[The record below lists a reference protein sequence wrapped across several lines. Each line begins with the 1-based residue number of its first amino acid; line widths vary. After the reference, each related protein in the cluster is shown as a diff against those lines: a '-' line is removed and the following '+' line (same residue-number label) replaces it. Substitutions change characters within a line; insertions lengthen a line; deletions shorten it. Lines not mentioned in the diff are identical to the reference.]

1 MTLVSLFEEQVRKTP
16 DEVALVSDEMTLTFQ
31 ELNTLANRLS
41 EPLRE
46 HGVTAGS
53 VVGLCMQRS
62 AMAIATLL
70 SILKSGAAYLP
81 ISTEA
86 PAERRA
92 FMLRDSQA
100 ILVVA
105 DDAQLVHFATTDV
118 MVLSGKALAAAAQT
132 AVDTRPAHPVTSSD
146 VAWVLYTSGSTGQPK
161 GVLGSHRACVV
172 RLQAMWSHQP
182 FIRGERCFL
191 NTAFTTVDSFWEIF
205 GPLCAGHAL
214 CVLNDDLLRDPSR
227 LLPELA
233 TLKIRRICMVP
244 SLLATWLEIYPSLS
258 RVVPALQLW
267 VVSGEALTVS
277 LCERFRIAMPEAH
290 LINQYGLTESCADIT
305 TFDTWGWTAPP
316 DYGSHY
322 VPVGKPFEGTSMVV
336 VDAGQQP
343 LPDGQAGEL
352 CIAGLSLCNGY
363 LNRPDQEGQ
372 RFVSL
377 NIEGENVRVLRTG
390 DKVIRLASGDLI
402 HLGRIDSQIKLRGY
416 RIEPGEVENLLCDHP
431 SVKQAAI
438 VFDADQQ
445 RLVAFLAVRE
455 GTYDAEDALIDSLR
469 RYAETTLLP
478 YMRPTTYVLNDVLPI
493 TATGK
498 INRQAL
504 RIPDENKP
512 PLTAYVEPQQG
523 IELDIA
529 QAMAEVLGL
538 QRIGAT
544 DNFLYLGG
552 NSLQAM
558 KVIALLRTR
567 VTVDIVPSLFFP
579 DPTPRAIARA
589 LADAGASRAETELR
603 PVQHGRYCRASFT
616 QERLWVL
623 DRLGGGK
630 AAYTIV
636 WHLQMQ
642 GEVNIP
648 ALNAALNVIVAR
660 HDSLRTRF
668 QERDGECLQEIMPAE
683 TLSLDVESLT
693 TGECEQRLNQL
704 ANREFDL
711 TRGPLYRFELLQSG
725 DRNFSLAIALHHI
738 VCDGWSVDVLA
749 RELCELYTARVE
761 EREAILPELPVQFAD
776 FALWQRQMLDKP
788 EAARRLAYWKNK
800 LQGAPAGLE
809 LPTDR
814 PRPAVA
820 SYRGAHVPVT
830 LAPET
835 VEALRALA
843 QRQGVTLYMVLLA
856 AFQVVLSRWS
866 GQDDVVVGS
875 PVAGRM
881 LAETEPMIGFFANT
895 LALRGDLSG
904 NPSFETL
911 LHRTRQTALEAY
923 ENQDVPF
930 ERIVEALQPVRDLS
944 RQAIFQVMLALHP
957 QFSDLQMP
965 GISLRAEERLPE
977 SAKFDLALELTETRD
992 GLSGQLEYA
1001 LDLWD
1006 KESAEQIVQCLST
1019 LLQSLPD
1026 TVECPLSQQPLLTAA
1041 GQYQLLT
1048 EWNNT
1053 AEDYPHDQCI
1063 ASLFEAQA
1071 EQTPDALA
1079 VYFDGEEIDYR
1090 ELDRRAEQVASRLVH
1105 AGIGPDCVVGLFVE
1119 RSIEMISGLLGILKS
1134 GAAYLP
1140 LDTDYPPDRI
1150 AYMLEDAQVPVVL
1163 TQRRLLAR
1171 LPETSACCMF
1181 IDDETSETAL
1191 PPRKAR
1197 NINAHH
1203 LAYVIYT
1210 SGSTGRPKGVMI
1222 SHFSILNHL
1231 SWMQRT
1237 HRLTPDDRVLQNAPV
1252 SFDVSVWQLFWPL
1265 LNGAGL
1271 VVTSPEGH
1279 RDLSYLSSLIESSR
1293 VTVMH
1298 MVPSMLQALVD
1309 IVSPHTLRRVRDF
1322 IVGGEALPPSLLQD
1336 FSQRFDCRLHNQYGP
1351 TETSVEVSWHQC
1363 SADED
1368 RLVVPIGA
1376 PLSNTRLYVLDR
1388 YFNLCPVGVP
1398 GELYIAGAGL
1408 ARGYLNRPDI
1418 TAERFLPDPFSDGQ
1432 RMYRT
1437 GDLARWT
1444 ARGVL
1449 EYLGRIDHQVKIRGF
1464 RVETGEIDTCL
1475 LAHPGIHQ
1483 AIVVPWSSEQK
1494 PLQLVAYLVLKD
1506 PALQT
1511 AEVQVYLR
1519 RFLPEHM
1526 IPAAFVTLGALPLTP
1541 NSKVDRKALPPP
1553 TFVTRQRQAVPP
1565 RTSEEFALC
1574 EIWGLLLNCPEVGIE
1589 DDFFAL
1595 GGHSLLAMR
1604 MVAMVRARLGVELPL
1619 REIFDAPVIVQ
1630 LASRLAHYQAREE
1643 GSSPIGI
1650 TPRDGNQPLRL
1661 SFSQE
1666 RLWFLDRLVEAGV
1679 AYNVPWSL
1687 EMRGELQ
1694 TAALEWAINQVICR
1708 HESLRTVFRNSNGTA
1723 VQTIVPAEN
1732 ESLVSQSVPEYALD
1746 NVLQTVAEYK
1756 FELQTGPLYRFRLYR
1771 LSAERHVLAFVAHHI
1786 ICDGWSVDVLARE
1799 LCELYTARVEERE
1812 AILPE
1817 LPVQFADFALWQ
1829 RQMLDKPEAARRL
1842 AYWKNKLQ
1850 GAPAGLELPTDR
1862 PRPAVASYRGAHVP
1876 VTLAPETVEALRA
1889 LAQRQGVTLYM
1900 VLLAAFQVVL
1910 SRWSGQDDVV
1920 VGSPVAGRML
1930 AETEPMIGFFANTL
1944 ALRGDLSGDPSF
1956 ETLLHRTR
1964 QTALEAYENQD
1975 VPFERIVEVLQPVRD
1990 LSRQAIFQVMFGL
2003 YSPDHQLQMTGLEL
2017 EGREGRTHSAK
2028 IDLNLE
2034 LTETANEVS
2043 GHIEYL
2049 TGLWDEETMLRFSSH
2064 LLNVL
2069 RDVAVDSTRRLSGVD
2084 MLGEQQ
2090 RYQLLTSFNATRA
2103 GYPTGYLLHHLFERN
2118 AQENPQRLALVFRQQ
2133 SYTYGELNRRANR
2146 LANHL
2151 IHSGIGPDD
2160 RVALLLERPPAMLVA
2175 LLGVLKAGAAYVPL
2189 DTGYPE
2195 ERVEYML
2202 RHCQP
2207 KLLLGGEDDVAPYGS
2222 TGIPCLV
2229 LDDEG
2234 HSPLVSGVSDC
2245 DPEPVLVGLTPENLA
2260 YIIYT
2265 SGSTGRPKGVM
2276 LPHGAVINFLYAMRD
2291 RLGFTAND
2299 GMLAVT
2305 TPSFDIAV
2313 LELYL
2318 PLITGG
2324 RIVLTSRKE
2333 MRDGAALAR
2342 LVAHRDVTFMQA
2354 TPSTWRMMLEAG
2366 WQGSPQLTALCGGEA
2381 LDRELCN
2388 RLVCAT
2394 RRFWNM
2400 YGPTETTVWST
2411 CQRIEDVDTPI
2422 SIGTPVAE
2430 TTVRILNGQGLLQ
2443 PVGVAGELY
2452 IGGAGLARGYLWQPE
2467 LTAERFIPDRYSE
2480 EPGMRLYRTGDLARW
2495 RRDGTIE
2502 YLGRN
2507 DHQVKLR
2514 GFRIEL
2520 GEIEACLQA
2529 HPAVRECIVMVRE
2542 DRTGEKR
2549 LVAYIVANADLG
2561 TSPVAVLRAHASQTL
2576 PEFMVPTAIVTLPA
2590 FPLTPNG
2597 KVDRNAMPEP
2607 DLTSL
2612 ATREYAAPKGHVE
2625 MALAEI
2631 WQQLLGV
2638 SRVGRTDHF
2647 FELGGHSLLALR
2659 LIEGI
2664 NATLGVE
2671 FALRDLFA
2679 NPVLSQM
2686 AKQLTAQDKKDV
2698 ATSDRPNLVHLRR
2711 GRSPVKLVCIHPG
2724 GGGGIGEAYA
2734 PLIGAL
2740 SKEMDVTGISAV
2752 DLDTLT
2758 RPEASVPEIAAN
2770 YLHQLSDIIQTPWIL
2785 VGWSAGGL
2793 IAYEMTRLA
2802 MKNGCIPLGT
2812 LLIDSYP
2819 HTRDTMPDEREVRVE
2834 FYEFLQRIGWLT
2846 PQTGGGNN
2854 DALSSTES
2862 ALFEAILGRMQSS
2875 GEERVNITR
2884 NELEYIYQ
2892 VFSTLQEAYYKYQIP
2907 DYDGN
2912 IDLFIARDSDT
2923 DPGEFWANRVRAG
2936 LTITPVNG
2944 THYSMLFQENVTP
2957 IALRIQQ
2964 LCVNYDALTQ
2974 FDESF

>member
-1 MTLVSLFEEQVRKTP
+1 MKINNIVDFPAAMTLVSLFEEQVRKTP

-118 MVLSGKALAAAAQT
+118 MVLSGEALAAAAQT

-277 LCERFRIAMPEAH
+277 LCERFRMAMPEAH

-478 YMRPTTYVLNDVLPI
+478 YMRPTTYVLNDVLPT

-558 KVIALLRTR
+558 KVMALLRTR

-668 QERDGECLQEIMPAE
+668 LERDGECLQEIMPAE

-725 DRNFSLAIALHHI
+725 DRNFSLAIVLHHI
-738 VCDGWSVDVLA
+738 V
-749 RELCELYTARVE
+749 
-761 EREAILPELPVQFAD
+761 
-776 FALWQRQMLDKP
+776 
-788 EAARRLAYWKNK
+788 
-800 LQGAPAGLE
+800 
-809 LPTDR
+809 
-814 PRPAVA
+814 
-820 SYRGAHVPVT
+820 
-830 LAPET
+830 
-835 VEALRALA
+835 
-843 QRQGVTLYMVLLA
+843 
-856 AFQVVLSRWS
+856 
-866 GQDDVVVGS
+866 
-875 PVAGRM
+875 
-881 LAETEPMIGFFANT
+881 
-895 LALRGDLSG
+895 
-904 NPSFETL
+904 
-911 LHRTRQTALEAY
+911 
-923 ENQDVPF
+923 
-930 ERIVEALQPVRDLS
+930 
-944 RQAIFQVMLALHP
+944 
-957 QFSDLQMP
+957 
-965 GISLRAEERLPE
+965 
-977 SAKFDLALELTETRD
+977 
-992 GLSGQLEYA
+992 
-1001 LDLWD
+1001 
-1006 KESAEQIVQCLST
+1006 
-1019 LLQSLPD
+1019 
-1026 TVECPLSQQPLLTAA
+1026 
-1041 GQYQLLT
+1041 
-1048 EWNNT
+1048 
-1053 AEDYPHDQCI
+1053 
-1063 ASLFEAQA
+1063 
-1071 EQTPDALA
+1071 
-1079 VYFDGEEIDYR
+1079 
-1090 ELDRRAEQVASRLVH
+1090 
-1105 AGIGPDCVVGLFVE
+1105 
-1119 RSIEMISGLLGILKS
+1119 
-1134 GAAYLP
+1134 
-1140 LDTDYPPDRI
+1140 
-1150 AYMLEDAQVPVVL
+1150 
-1163 TQRRLLAR
+1163 
-1171 LPETSACCMF
+1171 
-1181 IDDETSETAL
+1181 
-1191 PPRKAR
+1191 
-1197 NINAHH
+1197 
-1203 LAYVIYT
+1203 
-1210 SGSTGRPKGVMI
+1210 
-1222 SHFSILNHL
+1222 
-1231 SWMQRT
+1231 
-1237 HRLTPDDRVLQNAPV
+1237 
-1252 SFDVSVWQLFWPL
+1252 
-1265 LNGAGL
+1265 
-1271 VVTSPEGH
+1271 
-1279 RDLSYLSSLIESSR
+1279 
-1293 VTVMH
+1293 
-1298 MVPSMLQALVD
+1298 
-1309 IVSPHTLRRVRDF
+1309 
-1322 IVGGEALPPSLLQD
+1322 
-1336 FSQRFDCRLHNQYGP
+1336 
-1351 TETSVEVSWHQC
+1351 
-1363 SADED
+1363 
-1368 RLVVPIGA
+1368 
-1376 PLSNTRLYVLDR
+1376 
-1388 YFNLCPVGVP
+1388 
-1398 GELYIAGAGL
+1398 
-1408 ARGYLNRPDI
+1408 
-1418 TAERFLPDPFSDGQ
+1418 
-1432 RMYRT
+1432 
-1437 GDLARWT
+1437 
-1444 ARGVL
+1444 
-1449 EYLGRIDHQVKIRGF
+1449 
-1464 RVETGEIDTCL
+1464 
-1475 LAHPGIHQ
+1475 
-1483 AIVVPWSSEQK
+1483 
-1494 PLQLVAYLVLKD
+1494 
-1506 PALQT
+1506 
-1511 AEVQVYLR
+1511 
-1519 RFLPEHM
+1519 
-1526 IPAAFVTLGALPLTP
+1526 
-1541 NSKVDRKALPPP
+1541 
-1553 TFVTRQRQAVPP
+1553 
-1565 RTSEEFALC
+1565 
-1574 EIWGLLLNCPEVGIE
+1574 
-1589 DDFFAL
+1589 
-1595 GGHSLLAMR
+1595 
-1604 MVAMVRARLGVELPL
+1604 
-1619 REIFDAPVIVQ
+1619 
-1630 LASRLAHYQAREE
+1630 
-1643 GSSPIGI
+1643 
-1650 TPRDGNQPLRL
+1650 
-1661 SFSQE
+1661 
-1666 RLWFLDRLVEAGV
+1666 
-1679 AYNVPWSL
+1679 
-1687 EMRGELQ
+1687 
-1694 TAALEWAINQVICR
+1694 
-1708 HESLRTVFRNSNGTA
+1708 
-1723 VQTIVPAEN
+1723 
-1732 ESLVSQSVPEYALD
+1732 
-1746 NVLQTVAEYK
+1746 
-1756 FELQTGPLYRFRLYR
+1756 
-1771 LSAERHVLAFVAHHI
+1771 
-1786 ICDGWSVDVLARE
+1786 CDGWSVDVLARE

-2160 RVALLLERPPAMLVA
+2160 RVALLLERTPAMLVA

>member
-16 DEVALVSDEMTLTFQ
+16 DEVALFSDEMTLTFQ

-118 MVLSGKALAAAAQT
+118 MVLSGEALAAAAQT

-277 LCERFRIAMPEAH
+277 LCERFRMAMPEAH

-478 YMRPTTYVLNDVLPI
+478 YMRPTTYVLNDVLPT

-558 KVIALLRTR
+558 KVMALLRTR

-668 QERDGECLQEIMPAE
+668 LEHDGECLQEIMPAE

-904 NPSFETL
+904 DPSFETL

-930 ERIVEALQPVRDLS
+930 ERIVEA
-944 RQAIFQVMLALHP
+944 
-957 QFSDLQMP
+957 
-965 GISLRAEERLPE
+965 
-977 SAKFDLALELTETRD
+977 
-992 GLSGQLEYA
+992 
-1001 LDLWD
+1001 
-1006 KESAEQIVQCLST
+1006 
-1019 LLQSLPD
+1019 
-1026 TVECPLSQQPLLTAA
+1026 
-1041 GQYQLLT
+1041 
-1048 EWNNT
+1048 
-1053 AEDYPHDQCI
+1053 
-1063 ASLFEAQA
+1063 
-1071 EQTPDALA
+1071 
-1079 VYFDGEEIDYR
+1079 
-1090 ELDRRAEQVASRLVH
+1090 
-1105 AGIGPDCVVGLFVE
+1105 
-1119 RSIEMISGLLGILKS
+1119 
-1134 GAAYLP
+1134 
-1140 LDTDYPPDRI
+1140 
-1150 AYMLEDAQVPVVL
+1150 
-1163 TQRRLLAR
+1163 
-1171 LPETSACCMF
+1171 
-1181 IDDETSETAL
+1181 
-1191 PPRKAR
+1191 
-1197 NINAHH
+1197 
-1203 LAYVIYT
+1203 
-1210 SGSTGRPKGVMI
+1210 
-1222 SHFSILNHL
+1222 
-1231 SWMQRT
+1231 
-1237 HRLTPDDRVLQNAPV
+1237 
-1252 SFDVSVWQLFWPL
+1252 
-1265 LNGAGL
+1265 
-1271 VVTSPEGH
+1271 
-1279 RDLSYLSSLIESSR
+1279 
-1293 VTVMH
+1293 
-1298 MVPSMLQALVD
+1298 
-1309 IVSPHTLRRVRDF
+1309 
-1322 IVGGEALPPSLLQD
+1322 
-1336 FSQRFDCRLHNQYGP
+1336 
-1351 TETSVEVSWHQC
+1351 
-1363 SADED
+1363 
-1368 RLVVPIGA
+1368 
-1376 PLSNTRLYVLDR
+1376 
-1388 YFNLCPVGVP
+1388 
-1398 GELYIAGAGL
+1398 
-1408 ARGYLNRPDI
+1408 
-1418 TAERFLPDPFSDGQ
+1418 
-1432 RMYRT
+1432 
-1437 GDLARWT
+1437 
-1444 ARGVL
+1444 
-1449 EYLGRIDHQVKIRGF
+1449 
-1464 RVETGEIDTCL
+1464 
-1475 LAHPGIHQ
+1475 
-1483 AIVVPWSSEQK
+1483 
-1494 PLQLVAYLVLKD
+1494 
-1506 PALQT
+1506 
-1511 AEVQVYLR
+1511 
-1519 RFLPEHM
+1519 
-1526 IPAAFVTLGALPLTP
+1526 
-1541 NSKVDRKALPPP
+1541 
-1553 TFVTRQRQAVPP
+1553 
-1565 RTSEEFALC
+1565 
-1574 EIWGLLLNCPEVGIE
+1574 
-1589 DDFFAL
+1589 
-1595 GGHSLLAMR
+1595 
-1604 MVAMVRARLGVELPL
+1604 
-1619 REIFDAPVIVQ
+1619 
-1630 LASRLAHYQAREE
+1630 
-1643 GSSPIGI
+1643 
-1650 TPRDGNQPLRL
+1650 
-1661 SFSQE
+1661 
-1666 RLWFLDRLVEAGV
+1666 
-1679 AYNVPWSL
+1679 
-1687 EMRGELQ
+1687 
-1694 TAALEWAINQVICR
+1694 
-1708 HESLRTVFRNSNGTA
+1708 
-1723 VQTIVPAEN
+1723 
-1732 ESLVSQSVPEYALD
+1732 
-1746 NVLQTVAEYK
+1746 
-1756 FELQTGPLYRFRLYR
+1756 
-1771 LSAERHVLAFVAHHI
+1771 
-1786 ICDGWSVDVLARE
+1786 
-1799 LCELYTARVEERE
+1799 
-1812 AILPE
+1812 
-1817 LPVQFADFALWQ
+1817 
-1829 RQMLDKPEAARRL
+1829 
-1842 AYWKNKLQ
+1842 
-1850 GAPAGLELPTDR
+1850 
-1862 PRPAVASYRGAHVP
+1862 
-1876 VTLAPETVEALRA
+1876 
-1889 LAQRQGVTLYM
+1889 
-1900 VLLAAFQVVL
+1900 
-1910 SRWSGQDDVV
+1910 
-1920 VGSPVAGRML
+1920 
-1930 AETEPMIGFFANTL
+1930 
-1944 ALRGDLSGDPSF
+1944 
-1956 ETLLHRTR
+1956 
-1964 QTALEAYENQD
+1964 
-1975 VPFERIVEVLQPVRD
+1975 LQPVRD

-2160 RVALLLERPPAMLVA
+2160 RVALLLERTPAMLVA

-2381 LDRELCN
+2381 LDRALCN

-2884 NELEYIYQ
+2884 NELEYIYL

>member
-46 HGVTAGS
+46 HGVTAGN

-558 KVIALLRTR
+558 KVMALLRTR

-668 QERDGECLQEIMPAE
+668 LERDGECLQEIMPAE

-693 TGECEQRLNQL
+693 AGECEQRLNQL

-904 NPSFETL
+904 
-911 LHRTRQTALEAY
+911 
-923 ENQDVPF
+923 
-930 ERIVEALQPVRDLS
+930 
-944 RQAIFQVMLALHP
+944 
-957 QFSDLQMP
+957 
-965 GISLRAEERLPE
+965 
-977 SAKFDLALELTETRD
+977 
-992 GLSGQLEYA
+992 
-1001 LDLWD
+1001 
-1006 KESAEQIVQCLST
+1006 
-1019 LLQSLPD
+1019 
-1026 TVECPLSQQPLLTAA
+1026 
-1041 GQYQLLT
+1041 
-1048 EWNNT
+1048 
-1053 AEDYPHDQCI
+1053 
-1063 ASLFEAQA
+1063 
-1071 EQTPDALA
+1071 
-1079 VYFDGEEIDYR
+1079 
-1090 ELDRRAEQVASRLVH
+1090 
-1105 AGIGPDCVVGLFVE
+1105 
-1119 RSIEMISGLLGILKS
+1119 
-1134 GAAYLP
+1134 
-1140 LDTDYPPDRI
+1140 
-1150 AYMLEDAQVPVVL
+1150 
-1163 TQRRLLAR
+1163 
-1171 LPETSACCMF
+1171 
-1181 IDDETSETAL
+1181 
-1191 PPRKAR
+1191 
-1197 NINAHH
+1197 
-1203 LAYVIYT
+1203 
-1210 SGSTGRPKGVMI
+1210 
-1222 SHFSILNHL
+1222 
-1231 SWMQRT
+1231 
-1237 HRLTPDDRVLQNAPV
+1237 
-1252 SFDVSVWQLFWPL
+1252 
-1265 LNGAGL
+1265 
-1271 VVTSPEGH
+1271 
-1279 RDLSYLSSLIESSR
+1279 
-1293 VTVMH
+1293 
-1298 MVPSMLQALVD
+1298 
-1309 IVSPHTLRRVRDF
+1309 
-1322 IVGGEALPPSLLQD
+1322 
-1336 FSQRFDCRLHNQYGP
+1336 
-1351 TETSVEVSWHQC
+1351 
-1363 SADED
+1363 
-1368 RLVVPIGA
+1368 
-1376 PLSNTRLYVLDR
+1376 
-1388 YFNLCPVGVP
+1388 
-1398 GELYIAGAGL
+1398 
-1408 ARGYLNRPDI
+1408 
-1418 TAERFLPDPFSDGQ
+1418 
-1432 RMYRT
+1432 
-1437 GDLARWT
+1437 
-1444 ARGVL
+1444 
-1449 EYLGRIDHQVKIRGF
+1449 
-1464 RVETGEIDTCL
+1464 
-1475 LAHPGIHQ
+1475 
-1483 AIVVPWSSEQK
+1483 
-1494 PLQLVAYLVLKD
+1494 
-1506 PALQT
+1506 
-1511 AEVQVYLR
+1511 
-1519 RFLPEHM
+1519 
-1526 IPAAFVTLGALPLTP
+1526 
-1541 NSKVDRKALPPP
+1541 
-1553 TFVTRQRQAVPP
+1553 
-1565 RTSEEFALC
+1565 
-1574 EIWGLLLNCPEVGIE
+1574 
-1589 DDFFAL
+1589 
-1595 GGHSLLAMR
+1595 
-1604 MVAMVRARLGVELPL
+1604 
-1619 REIFDAPVIVQ
+1619 
-1630 LASRLAHYQAREE
+1630 
-1643 GSSPIGI
+1643 
-1650 TPRDGNQPLRL
+1650 
-1661 SFSQE
+1661 
-1666 RLWFLDRLVEAGV
+1666 
-1679 AYNVPWSL
+1679 
-1687 EMRGELQ
+1687 
-1694 TAALEWAINQVICR
+1694 
-1708 HESLRTVFRNSNGTA
+1708 
-1723 VQTIVPAEN
+1723 
-1732 ESLVSQSVPEYALD
+1732 
-1746 NVLQTVAEYK
+1746 
-1756 FELQTGPLYRFRLYR
+1756 
-1771 LSAERHVLAFVAHHI
+1771 
-1786 ICDGWSVDVLARE
+1786 
-1799 LCELYTARVEERE
+1799 
-1812 AILPE
+1812 
-1817 LPVQFADFALWQ
+1817 
-1829 RQMLDKPEAARRL
+1829 
-1842 AYWKNKLQ
+1842 
-1850 GAPAGLELPTDR
+1850 
-1862 PRPAVASYRGAHVP
+1862 
-1876 VTLAPETVEALRA
+1876 
-1889 LAQRQGVTLYM
+1889 
-1900 VLLAAFQVVL
+1900 
-1910 SRWSGQDDVV
+1910 
-1920 VGSPVAGRML
+1920 
-1930 AETEPMIGFFANTL
+1930 
-1944 ALRGDLSGDPSF
+1944 DPSF

-1964 QTALEAYENQD
+1964 QTALEAYENQN

-2160 RVALLLERPPAMLVA
+2160 RVALLLERTPAMLVA

-2234 HSPLVSGVSDC
+2234 HSPLISGVSDC

-2452 IGGAGLARGYLWQPE
+2452 IGGAGLSRGYLWQPE

>member
-1 MTLVSLFEEQVRKTP
+1 MKINNIVDFPAAMTLVSLFEEQVRKTP

-46 HGVTAGS
+46 HGVTAGN

-558 KVIALLRTR
+558 KVMALLRTR

-668 QERDGECLQEIMPAE
+668 LERDGECLQEIMPAE

-693 TGECEQRLNQL
+693 AGECEQRLNQL

-904 NPSFETL
+904 
-911 LHRTRQTALEAY
+911 
-923 ENQDVPF
+923 
-930 ERIVEALQPVRDLS
+930 
-944 RQAIFQVMLALHP
+944 
-957 QFSDLQMP
+957 
-965 GISLRAEERLPE
+965 
-977 SAKFDLALELTETRD
+977 
-992 GLSGQLEYA
+992 
-1001 LDLWD
+1001 
-1006 KESAEQIVQCLST
+1006 
-1019 LLQSLPD
+1019 
-1026 TVECPLSQQPLLTAA
+1026 
-1041 GQYQLLT
+1041 
-1048 EWNNT
+1048 
-1053 AEDYPHDQCI
+1053 
-1063 ASLFEAQA
+1063 
-1071 EQTPDALA
+1071 
-1079 VYFDGEEIDYR
+1079 
-1090 ELDRRAEQVASRLVH
+1090 
-1105 AGIGPDCVVGLFVE
+1105 
-1119 RSIEMISGLLGILKS
+1119 
-1134 GAAYLP
+1134 
-1140 LDTDYPPDRI
+1140 
-1150 AYMLEDAQVPVVL
+1150 
-1163 TQRRLLAR
+1163 
-1171 LPETSACCMF
+1171 
-1181 IDDETSETAL
+1181 
-1191 PPRKAR
+1191 
-1197 NINAHH
+1197 
-1203 LAYVIYT
+1203 
-1210 SGSTGRPKGVMI
+1210 
-1222 SHFSILNHL
+1222 
-1231 SWMQRT
+1231 
-1237 HRLTPDDRVLQNAPV
+1237 
-1252 SFDVSVWQLFWPL
+1252 
-1265 LNGAGL
+1265 
-1271 VVTSPEGH
+1271 
-1279 RDLSYLSSLIESSR
+1279 
-1293 VTVMH
+1293 
-1298 MVPSMLQALVD
+1298 
-1309 IVSPHTLRRVRDF
+1309 
-1322 IVGGEALPPSLLQD
+1322 
-1336 FSQRFDCRLHNQYGP
+1336 
-1351 TETSVEVSWHQC
+1351 
-1363 SADED
+1363 
-1368 RLVVPIGA
+1368 
-1376 PLSNTRLYVLDR
+1376 
-1388 YFNLCPVGVP
+1388 
-1398 GELYIAGAGL
+1398 
-1408 ARGYLNRPDI
+1408 
-1418 TAERFLPDPFSDGQ
+1418 
-1432 RMYRT
+1432 
-1437 GDLARWT
+1437 
-1444 ARGVL
+1444 
-1449 EYLGRIDHQVKIRGF
+1449 
-1464 RVETGEIDTCL
+1464 
-1475 LAHPGIHQ
+1475 
-1483 AIVVPWSSEQK
+1483 
-1494 PLQLVAYLVLKD
+1494 
-1506 PALQT
+1506 
-1511 AEVQVYLR
+1511 
-1519 RFLPEHM
+1519 
-1526 IPAAFVTLGALPLTP
+1526 
-1541 NSKVDRKALPPP
+1541 
-1553 TFVTRQRQAVPP
+1553 
-1565 RTSEEFALC
+1565 
-1574 EIWGLLLNCPEVGIE
+1574 
-1589 DDFFAL
+1589 
-1595 GGHSLLAMR
+1595 
-1604 MVAMVRARLGVELPL
+1604 
-1619 REIFDAPVIVQ
+1619 
-1630 LASRLAHYQAREE
+1630 
-1643 GSSPIGI
+1643 
-1650 TPRDGNQPLRL
+1650 
-1661 SFSQE
+1661 
-1666 RLWFLDRLVEAGV
+1666 
-1679 AYNVPWSL
+1679 
-1687 EMRGELQ
+1687 
-1694 TAALEWAINQVICR
+1694 
-1708 HESLRTVFRNSNGTA
+1708 
-1723 VQTIVPAEN
+1723 
-1732 ESLVSQSVPEYALD
+1732 
-1746 NVLQTVAEYK
+1746 
-1756 FELQTGPLYRFRLYR
+1756 
-1771 LSAERHVLAFVAHHI
+1771 
-1786 ICDGWSVDVLARE
+1786 
-1799 LCELYTARVEERE
+1799 
-1812 AILPE
+1812 
-1817 LPVQFADFALWQ
+1817 
-1829 RQMLDKPEAARRL
+1829 
-1842 AYWKNKLQ
+1842 
-1850 GAPAGLELPTDR
+1850 
-1862 PRPAVASYRGAHVP
+1862 
-1876 VTLAPETVEALRA
+1876 
-1889 LAQRQGVTLYM
+1889 
-1900 VLLAAFQVVL
+1900 
-1910 SRWSGQDDVV
+1910 
-1920 VGSPVAGRML
+1920 
-1930 AETEPMIGFFANTL
+1930 
-1944 ALRGDLSGDPSF
+1944 DPSF

-1964 QTALEAYENQD
+1964 QTALEAYENQN

-2160 RVALLLERPPAMLVA
+2160 RVALLLERTPAMLVA

-2234 HSPLVSGVSDC
+2234 HSPLISGVSDC

-2452 IGGAGLARGYLWQPE
+2452 IGGAGLSRGYLWQPE

>member
-118 MVLSGKALAAAAQT
+118 MVLSGEALAAAAQT

-277 LCERFRIAMPEAH
+277 LCERFRMAMPEAH

-478 YMRPTTYVLNDVLPI
+478 YMRPTTYVLNDVLPT

-558 KVIALLRTR
+558 KVMALLRTR

-668 QERDGECLQEIMPAE
+668 LERDGECLQEIMPAE

-725 DRNFSLAIALHHI
+725 DRNFSLAIVLHHI
-738 VCDGWSVDVLA
+738 V
-749 RELCELYTARVE
+749 
-761 EREAILPELPVQFAD
+761 
-776 FALWQRQMLDKP
+776 
-788 EAARRLAYWKNK
+788 
-800 LQGAPAGLE
+800 
-809 LPTDR
+809 
-814 PRPAVA
+814 
-820 SYRGAHVPVT
+820 
-830 LAPET
+830 
-835 VEALRALA
+835 
-843 QRQGVTLYMVLLA
+843 
-856 AFQVVLSRWS
+856 
-866 GQDDVVVGS
+866 
-875 PVAGRM
+875 
-881 LAETEPMIGFFANT
+881 
-895 LALRGDLSG
+895 
-904 NPSFETL
+904 
-911 LHRTRQTALEAY
+911 
-923 ENQDVPF
+923 
-930 ERIVEALQPVRDLS
+930 
-944 RQAIFQVMLALHP
+944 
-957 QFSDLQMP
+957 
-965 GISLRAEERLPE
+965 
-977 SAKFDLALELTETRD
+977 
-992 GLSGQLEYA
+992 
-1001 LDLWD
+1001 
-1006 KESAEQIVQCLST
+1006 
-1019 LLQSLPD
+1019 
-1026 TVECPLSQQPLLTAA
+1026 
-1041 GQYQLLT
+1041 
-1048 EWNNT
+1048 
-1053 AEDYPHDQCI
+1053 
-1063 ASLFEAQA
+1063 
-1071 EQTPDALA
+1071 
-1079 VYFDGEEIDYR
+1079 
-1090 ELDRRAEQVASRLVH
+1090 
-1105 AGIGPDCVVGLFVE
+1105 
-1119 RSIEMISGLLGILKS
+1119 
-1134 GAAYLP
+1134 
-1140 LDTDYPPDRI
+1140 
-1150 AYMLEDAQVPVVL
+1150 
-1163 TQRRLLAR
+1163 
-1171 LPETSACCMF
+1171 
-1181 IDDETSETAL
+1181 
-1191 PPRKAR
+1191 
-1197 NINAHH
+1197 
-1203 LAYVIYT
+1203 
-1210 SGSTGRPKGVMI
+1210 
-1222 SHFSILNHL
+1222 
-1231 SWMQRT
+1231 
-1237 HRLTPDDRVLQNAPV
+1237 
-1252 SFDVSVWQLFWPL
+1252 
-1265 LNGAGL
+1265 
-1271 VVTSPEGH
+1271 
-1279 RDLSYLSSLIESSR
+1279 
-1293 VTVMH
+1293 
-1298 MVPSMLQALVD
+1298 
-1309 IVSPHTLRRVRDF
+1309 
-1322 IVGGEALPPSLLQD
+1322 
-1336 FSQRFDCRLHNQYGP
+1336 
-1351 TETSVEVSWHQC
+1351 
-1363 SADED
+1363 
-1368 RLVVPIGA
+1368 
-1376 PLSNTRLYVLDR
+1376 
-1388 YFNLCPVGVP
+1388 
-1398 GELYIAGAGL
+1398 
-1408 ARGYLNRPDI
+1408 
-1418 TAERFLPDPFSDGQ
+1418 
-1432 RMYRT
+1432 
-1437 GDLARWT
+1437 
-1444 ARGVL
+1444 
-1449 EYLGRIDHQVKIRGF
+1449 
-1464 RVETGEIDTCL
+1464 
-1475 LAHPGIHQ
+1475 
-1483 AIVVPWSSEQK
+1483 
-1494 PLQLVAYLVLKD
+1494 
-1506 PALQT
+1506 
-1511 AEVQVYLR
+1511 
-1519 RFLPEHM
+1519 
-1526 IPAAFVTLGALPLTP
+1526 
-1541 NSKVDRKALPPP
+1541 
-1553 TFVTRQRQAVPP
+1553 
-1565 RTSEEFALC
+1565 
-1574 EIWGLLLNCPEVGIE
+1574 
-1589 DDFFAL
+1589 
-1595 GGHSLLAMR
+1595 
-1604 MVAMVRARLGVELPL
+1604 
-1619 REIFDAPVIVQ
+1619 
-1630 LASRLAHYQAREE
+1630 
-1643 GSSPIGI
+1643 
-1650 TPRDGNQPLRL
+1650 
-1661 SFSQE
+1661 
-1666 RLWFLDRLVEAGV
+1666 
-1679 AYNVPWSL
+1679 
-1687 EMRGELQ
+1687 
-1694 TAALEWAINQVICR
+1694 
-1708 HESLRTVFRNSNGTA
+1708 
-1723 VQTIVPAEN
+1723 
-1732 ESLVSQSVPEYALD
+1732 
-1746 NVLQTVAEYK
+1746 
-1756 FELQTGPLYRFRLYR
+1756 
-1771 LSAERHVLAFVAHHI
+1771 
-1786 ICDGWSVDVLARE
+1786 CDGWSVDVLARE

-2160 RVALLLERPPAMLVA
+2160 RVALLLERTPAMLVA

-2234 HSPLVSGVSDC
+2234 HSPLISGVSDC

-2854 DALSSTES
+2854 DAFSSTES
-2862 ALFEAILGRMQSS
+2862 AFFEAILGRMQSS

>member
-277 LCERFRIAMPEAH
+277 LCERFRMAMPEAH

-316 DYGSHY
+316 DYESHY

-478 YMRPTTYVLNDVLPI
+478 YMRPTTYVLNDVLPT

-558 KVIALLRTR
+558 KVMALLRTR

-668 QERDGECLQEIMPAE
+668 LERDGECLQEIMPAE

-725 DRNFSLAIALHHI
+725 DRNFSLAIVLHHI

-749 RELCELYTARVE
+749 RELCELYTARE
-761 EREAILPELPVQFAD
+761 
-776 FALWQRQMLDKP
+776 
-788 EAARRLAYWKNK
+788 
-800 LQGAPAGLE
+800 
-809 LPTDR
+809 
-814 PRPAVA
+814 
-820 SYRGAHVPVT
+820 
-830 LAPET
+830 
-835 VEALRALA
+835 
-843 QRQGVTLYMVLLA
+843 
-856 AFQVVLSRWS
+856 
-866 GQDDVVVGS
+866 
-875 PVAGRM
+875 
-881 LAETEPMIGFFANT
+881 
-895 LALRGDLSG
+895 
-904 NPSFETL
+904 
-911 LHRTRQTALEAY
+911 
-923 ENQDVPF
+923 
-930 ERIVEALQPVRDLS
+930 
-944 RQAIFQVMLALHP
+944 
-957 QFSDLQMP
+957 
-965 GISLRAEERLPE
+965 
-977 SAKFDLALELTETRD
+977 
-992 GLSGQLEYA
+992 
-1001 LDLWD
+1001 
-1006 KESAEQIVQCLST
+1006 
-1019 LLQSLPD
+1019 
-1026 TVECPLSQQPLLTAA
+1026 
-1041 GQYQLLT
+1041 
-1048 EWNNT
+1048 
-1053 AEDYPHDQCI
+1053 
-1063 ASLFEAQA
+1063 
-1071 EQTPDALA
+1071 
-1079 VYFDGEEIDYR
+1079 
-1090 ELDRRAEQVASRLVH
+1090 
-1105 AGIGPDCVVGLFVE
+1105 
-1119 RSIEMISGLLGILKS
+1119 
-1134 GAAYLP
+1134 
-1140 LDTDYPPDRI
+1140 
-1150 AYMLEDAQVPVVL
+1150 
-1163 TQRRLLAR
+1163 
-1171 LPETSACCMF
+1171 
-1181 IDDETSETAL
+1181 
-1191 PPRKAR
+1191 
-1197 NINAHH
+1197 
-1203 LAYVIYT
+1203 
-1210 SGSTGRPKGVMI
+1210 
-1222 SHFSILNHL
+1222 
-1231 SWMQRT
+1231 
-1237 HRLTPDDRVLQNAPV
+1237 
-1252 SFDVSVWQLFWPL
+1252 
-1265 LNGAGL
+1265 
-1271 VVTSPEGH
+1271 
-1279 RDLSYLSSLIESSR
+1279 
-1293 VTVMH
+1293 
-1298 MVPSMLQALVD
+1298 
-1309 IVSPHTLRRVRDF
+1309 
-1322 IVGGEALPPSLLQD
+1322 
-1336 FSQRFDCRLHNQYGP
+1336 
-1351 TETSVEVSWHQC
+1351 
-1363 SADED
+1363 
-1368 RLVVPIGA
+1368 
-1376 PLSNTRLYVLDR
+1376 
-1388 YFNLCPVGVP
+1388 
-1398 GELYIAGAGL
+1398 
-1408 ARGYLNRPDI
+1408 
-1418 TAERFLPDPFSDGQ
+1418 
-1432 RMYRT
+1432 
-1437 GDLARWT
+1437 
-1444 ARGVL
+1444 
-1449 EYLGRIDHQVKIRGF
+1449 
-1464 RVETGEIDTCL
+1464 
-1475 LAHPGIHQ
+1475 
-1483 AIVVPWSSEQK
+1483 
-1494 PLQLVAYLVLKD
+1494 
-1506 PALQT
+1506 
-1511 AEVQVYLR
+1511 
-1519 RFLPEHM
+1519 
-1526 IPAAFVTLGALPLTP
+1526 
-1541 NSKVDRKALPPP
+1541 
-1553 TFVTRQRQAVPP
+1553 
-1565 RTSEEFALC
+1565 
-1574 EIWGLLLNCPEVGIE
+1574 
-1589 DDFFAL
+1589 
-1595 GGHSLLAMR
+1595 
-1604 MVAMVRARLGVELPL
+1604 
-1619 REIFDAPVIVQ
+1619 
-1630 LASRLAHYQAREE
+1630 
-1643 GSSPIGI
+1643 
-1650 TPRDGNQPLRL
+1650 
-1661 SFSQE
+1661 
-1666 RLWFLDRLVEAGV
+1666 
-1679 AYNVPWSL
+1679 
-1687 EMRGELQ
+1687 
-1694 TAALEWAINQVICR
+1694 
-1708 HESLRTVFRNSNGTA
+1708 
-1723 VQTIVPAEN
+1723 
-1732 ESLVSQSVPEYALD
+1732 
-1746 NVLQTVAEYK
+1746 
-1756 FELQTGPLYRFRLYR
+1756 
-1771 LSAERHVLAFVAHHI
+1771 
-1786 ICDGWSVDVLARE
+1786 
-1799 LCELYTARVEERE
+1799 EERE

-2160 RVALLLERPPAMLVA
+2160 RVALLLERTPAMLVA

-2381 LDRELCN
+2381 LDRALCN

>member
-118 MVLSGKALAAAAQT
+118 MVLSGEALAAAAQT

-277 LCERFRIAMPEAH
+277 LCERFRMAMPEAH

-478 YMRPTTYVLNDVLPI
+478 YMRPTTYVLNDVLPT

-558 KVIALLRTR
+558 KVMALLRTR

-668 QERDGECLQEIMPAE
+668 LEHDGECLQEIMPAE

-904 NPSFETL
+904 DPSFETL

-930 ERIVEALQPVRDLS
+930 ERIVEA
-944 RQAIFQVMLALHP
+944 
-957 QFSDLQMP
+957 
-965 GISLRAEERLPE
+965 
-977 SAKFDLALELTETRD
+977 
-992 GLSGQLEYA
+992 
-1001 LDLWD
+1001 
-1006 KESAEQIVQCLST
+1006 
-1019 LLQSLPD
+1019 
-1026 TVECPLSQQPLLTAA
+1026 
-1041 GQYQLLT
+1041 
-1048 EWNNT
+1048 
-1053 AEDYPHDQCI
+1053 
-1063 ASLFEAQA
+1063 
-1071 EQTPDALA
+1071 
-1079 VYFDGEEIDYR
+1079 
-1090 ELDRRAEQVASRLVH
+1090 
-1105 AGIGPDCVVGLFVE
+1105 
-1119 RSIEMISGLLGILKS
+1119 
-1134 GAAYLP
+1134 
-1140 LDTDYPPDRI
+1140 
-1150 AYMLEDAQVPVVL
+1150 
-1163 TQRRLLAR
+1163 
-1171 LPETSACCMF
+1171 
-1181 IDDETSETAL
+1181 
-1191 PPRKAR
+1191 
-1197 NINAHH
+1197 
-1203 LAYVIYT
+1203 
-1210 SGSTGRPKGVMI
+1210 
-1222 SHFSILNHL
+1222 
-1231 SWMQRT
+1231 
-1237 HRLTPDDRVLQNAPV
+1237 
-1252 SFDVSVWQLFWPL
+1252 
-1265 LNGAGL
+1265 
-1271 VVTSPEGH
+1271 
-1279 RDLSYLSSLIESSR
+1279 
-1293 VTVMH
+1293 
-1298 MVPSMLQALVD
+1298 
-1309 IVSPHTLRRVRDF
+1309 
-1322 IVGGEALPPSLLQD
+1322 
-1336 FSQRFDCRLHNQYGP
+1336 
-1351 TETSVEVSWHQC
+1351 
-1363 SADED
+1363 
-1368 RLVVPIGA
+1368 
-1376 PLSNTRLYVLDR
+1376 
-1388 YFNLCPVGVP
+1388 
-1398 GELYIAGAGL
+1398 
-1408 ARGYLNRPDI
+1408 
-1418 TAERFLPDPFSDGQ
+1418 
-1432 RMYRT
+1432 
-1437 GDLARWT
+1437 
-1444 ARGVL
+1444 
-1449 EYLGRIDHQVKIRGF
+1449 
-1464 RVETGEIDTCL
+1464 
-1475 LAHPGIHQ
+1475 
-1483 AIVVPWSSEQK
+1483 
-1494 PLQLVAYLVLKD
+1494 
-1506 PALQT
+1506 
-1511 AEVQVYLR
+1511 
-1519 RFLPEHM
+1519 
-1526 IPAAFVTLGALPLTP
+1526 
-1541 NSKVDRKALPPP
+1541 
-1553 TFVTRQRQAVPP
+1553 
-1565 RTSEEFALC
+1565 
-1574 EIWGLLLNCPEVGIE
+1574 
-1589 DDFFAL
+1589 
-1595 GGHSLLAMR
+1595 
-1604 MVAMVRARLGVELPL
+1604 
-1619 REIFDAPVIVQ
+1619 
-1630 LASRLAHYQAREE
+1630 
-1643 GSSPIGI
+1643 
-1650 TPRDGNQPLRL
+1650 
-1661 SFSQE
+1661 
-1666 RLWFLDRLVEAGV
+1666 
-1679 AYNVPWSL
+1679 
-1687 EMRGELQ
+1687 
-1694 TAALEWAINQVICR
+1694 
-1708 HESLRTVFRNSNGTA
+1708 
-1723 VQTIVPAEN
+1723 
-1732 ESLVSQSVPEYALD
+1732 
-1746 NVLQTVAEYK
+1746 
-1756 FELQTGPLYRFRLYR
+1756 
-1771 LSAERHVLAFVAHHI
+1771 
-1786 ICDGWSVDVLARE
+1786 
-1799 LCELYTARVEERE
+1799 
-1812 AILPE
+1812 
-1817 LPVQFADFALWQ
+1817 
-1829 RQMLDKPEAARRL
+1829 
-1842 AYWKNKLQ
+1842 
-1850 GAPAGLELPTDR
+1850 
-1862 PRPAVASYRGAHVP
+1862 
-1876 VTLAPETVEALRA
+1876 
-1889 LAQRQGVTLYM
+1889 
-1900 VLLAAFQVVL
+1900 
-1910 SRWSGQDDVV
+1910 
-1920 VGSPVAGRML
+1920 
-1930 AETEPMIGFFANTL
+1930 
-1944 ALRGDLSGDPSF
+1944 
-1956 ETLLHRTR
+1956 
-1964 QTALEAYENQD
+1964 
-1975 VPFERIVEVLQPVRD
+1975 LQPVRD

-2160 RVALLLERPPAMLVA
+2160 RVALLLERTPAMLVA

-2381 LDRELCN
+2381 LDRALCN

-2884 NELEYIYQ
+2884 NELEYIYL

>member
-1 MTLVSLFEEQVRKTP
+1 MKINNIIDFPAAMTLVSLFEEQVRKTP

-118 MVLSGKALAAAAQT
+118 MVLSGEALAAAAQT

-277 LCERFRIAMPEAH
+277 LCERFRMAMPEAH

-455 GTYDAEDALIDSLR
+455 GTYDAEDVLIDSLR

-478 YMRPTTYVLNDVLPI
+478 YMRPTTYVLNDVLPT

-558 KVIALLRTR
+558 KVMALLRTR

-668 QERDGECLQEIMPAE
+668 LERDGECLQEIMPAE

-693 TGECEQRLNQL
+693 AGECEQRLNQL

-904 NPSFETL
+904 DPSFETL

-930 ERIVEALQPVRDLS
+930 ERIVEA
-944 RQAIFQVMLALHP
+944 
-957 QFSDLQMP
+957 
-965 GISLRAEERLPE
+965 
-977 SAKFDLALELTETRD
+977 
-992 GLSGQLEYA
+992 
-1001 LDLWD
+1001 
-1006 KESAEQIVQCLST
+1006 
-1019 LLQSLPD
+1019 
-1026 TVECPLSQQPLLTAA
+1026 
-1041 GQYQLLT
+1041 
-1048 EWNNT
+1048 
-1053 AEDYPHDQCI
+1053 
-1063 ASLFEAQA
+1063 
-1071 EQTPDALA
+1071 
-1079 VYFDGEEIDYR
+1079 
-1090 ELDRRAEQVASRLVH
+1090 
-1105 AGIGPDCVVGLFVE
+1105 
-1119 RSIEMISGLLGILKS
+1119 
-1134 GAAYLP
+1134 
-1140 LDTDYPPDRI
+1140 
-1150 AYMLEDAQVPVVL
+1150 
-1163 TQRRLLAR
+1163 
-1171 LPETSACCMF
+1171 
-1181 IDDETSETAL
+1181 
-1191 PPRKAR
+1191 
-1197 NINAHH
+1197 
-1203 LAYVIYT
+1203 
-1210 SGSTGRPKGVMI
+1210 
-1222 SHFSILNHL
+1222 
-1231 SWMQRT
+1231 
-1237 HRLTPDDRVLQNAPV
+1237 
-1252 SFDVSVWQLFWPL
+1252 
-1265 LNGAGL
+1265 
-1271 VVTSPEGH
+1271 
-1279 RDLSYLSSLIESSR
+1279 
-1293 VTVMH
+1293 
-1298 MVPSMLQALVD
+1298 
-1309 IVSPHTLRRVRDF
+1309 
-1322 IVGGEALPPSLLQD
+1322 
-1336 FSQRFDCRLHNQYGP
+1336 
-1351 TETSVEVSWHQC
+1351 
-1363 SADED
+1363 
-1368 RLVVPIGA
+1368 
-1376 PLSNTRLYVLDR
+1376 
-1388 YFNLCPVGVP
+1388 
-1398 GELYIAGAGL
+1398 
-1408 ARGYLNRPDI
+1408 
-1418 TAERFLPDPFSDGQ
+1418 
-1432 RMYRT
+1432 
-1437 GDLARWT
+1437 
-1444 ARGVL
+1444 
-1449 EYLGRIDHQVKIRGF
+1449 
-1464 RVETGEIDTCL
+1464 
-1475 LAHPGIHQ
+1475 
-1483 AIVVPWSSEQK
+1483 
-1494 PLQLVAYLVLKD
+1494 
-1506 PALQT
+1506 
-1511 AEVQVYLR
+1511 
-1519 RFLPEHM
+1519 
-1526 IPAAFVTLGALPLTP
+1526 
-1541 NSKVDRKALPPP
+1541 
-1553 TFVTRQRQAVPP
+1553 
-1565 RTSEEFALC
+1565 
-1574 EIWGLLLNCPEVGIE
+1574 
-1589 DDFFAL
+1589 
-1595 GGHSLLAMR
+1595 
-1604 MVAMVRARLGVELPL
+1604 
-1619 REIFDAPVIVQ
+1619 
-1630 LASRLAHYQAREE
+1630 
-1643 GSSPIGI
+1643 
-1650 TPRDGNQPLRL
+1650 
-1661 SFSQE
+1661 
-1666 RLWFLDRLVEAGV
+1666 
-1679 AYNVPWSL
+1679 
-1687 EMRGELQ
+1687 
-1694 TAALEWAINQVICR
+1694 
-1708 HESLRTVFRNSNGTA
+1708 
-1723 VQTIVPAEN
+1723 
-1732 ESLVSQSVPEYALD
+1732 
-1746 NVLQTVAEYK
+1746 
-1756 FELQTGPLYRFRLYR
+1756 
-1771 LSAERHVLAFVAHHI
+1771 
-1786 ICDGWSVDVLARE
+1786 
-1799 LCELYTARVEERE
+1799 
-1812 AILPE
+1812 
-1817 LPVQFADFALWQ
+1817 
-1829 RQMLDKPEAARRL
+1829 
-1842 AYWKNKLQ
+1842 
-1850 GAPAGLELPTDR
+1850 
-1862 PRPAVASYRGAHVP
+1862 
-1876 VTLAPETVEALRA
+1876 
-1889 LAQRQGVTLYM
+1889 
-1900 VLLAAFQVVL
+1900 
-1910 SRWSGQDDVV
+1910 
-1920 VGSPVAGRML
+1920 
-1930 AETEPMIGFFANTL
+1930 
-1944 ALRGDLSGDPSF
+1944 
-1956 ETLLHRTR
+1956 
-1964 QTALEAYENQD
+1964 
-1975 VPFERIVEVLQPVRD
+1975 LQPVRD

-2160 RVALLLERPPAMLVA
+2160 RVALLLERTPAMLVA

-2381 LDRELCN
+2381 LDRALCN

>member
-1 MTLVSLFEEQVRKTP
+1 MREQRIDVVKITPSHFTSLTMHHYTDFTLKWLIFGGESLQSERVRTVFQKGWARAVANHYGPTETTVGVALFPMRNLNDVPDDLVVPVGFPIGQSRFELVDEEGQRLAGEAVGELMIGGPGVAAGYTNDPQLTTTKFYRLPHRMADGPFYASGDLFRRSKTGAYIFIGRKDRQIKIRGYRVDPDAIEALIAYEDDVESAAIFACDSDRPGHSQLVACIVPKQPAEDSVLSMQSLLSRILPAHMMPGRIVLLSTMPVTDNGKVDYKALKAQLSVPARHVENTLHVAGLEGNERVAASAWRQCLGSHPHRYDENFYDAGGDSILAIQLLSLLQNENYPVRASHFYQDPTFTRLIQAMDTELQPAVSPQQGISERYLAPVQHWFFEQFPQGVDRWSQAMVIDAAQKINVAAFRKALDGLLKAHPILGTCFIQRTGGWSVEDNVCEVADIFRCLELQGSAEELENMIERAHQEIAIRTGQLLRIWLLKGLDGHDRLLMVCHHLVIDGVSWRILIDDLARLYESARDNIQRSVAIEPRLYWSWSRQLKTLAATLPAEEVYPEAAANLAKLRNDFRLGPNSEGSANTLWIGFDERQSHALLRDIPRQHCVAIQHLLLAAYVRSVADVLASGGTHLSVDIESHGRQLFEDELEMNRAMGWFTAVYPLIAEVVDGEPVLLTARRLANLAEKQADAGALYGIRRYLSDAPRKSVKGSELCFNFLGHFGLDSDASLGWSWSNLYPGAVRHP
-16 DEVALVSDEMTLTFQ
+16 DVSRVHLLKLTGRVV
-31 ELNTLANRLS
+31 ANRL
-41 EPLRE
+41 
-46 HGVTAGS
+46 
-53 VVGLCMQRS
+53 
-62 AMAIATLL
+62 TLDL
-70 SILKSGAAYLP
+70 SYS
-81 ISTEA
+81 SN
-86 PAERRA
+86 
-92 FMLRDSQA
+92 
-100 ILVVA
+100 
-105 DDAQLVHFATTDV
+105 VH
-118 MVLSGKALAAAAQT
+118 
-132 AVDTRPAHPVTSSD
+132 
-146 VAWVLYTSGSTGQPK
+146 
-161 GVLGSHRACVV
+161 
-172 RLQAMWSHQP
+172 
-182 FIRGERCFL
+182 
-191 NTAFTTVDSFWEIF
+191 
-205 GPLCAGHAL
+205 
-214 CVLNDDLLRDPSR
+214 
-227 LLPELA
+227 
-233 TLKIRRICMVP
+233 
-244 SLLATWLEIYPSLS
+244 S

-478 YMRPTTYVLNDVLPI
+478 YMRPTTYVLNDVLPT

-558 KVIALLRTR
+558 KVMALLRTR

-668 QERDGECLQEIMPAE
+668 LERDGECLQEIMPAE

-725 DRNFSLAIALHHI
+725 DRNFSLAIVLHHI
-738 VCDGWSVDVLA
+738 V
-749 RELCELYTARVE
+749 
-761 EREAILPELPVQFAD
+761 
-776 FALWQRQMLDKP
+776 
-788 EAARRLAYWKNK
+788 
-800 LQGAPAGLE
+800 
-809 LPTDR
+809 
-814 PRPAVA
+814 
-820 SYRGAHVPVT
+820 
-830 LAPET
+830 
-835 VEALRALA
+835 
-843 QRQGVTLYMVLLA
+843 
-856 AFQVVLSRWS
+856 
-866 GQDDVVVGS
+866 
-875 PVAGRM
+875 
-881 LAETEPMIGFFANT
+881 
-895 LALRGDLSG
+895 
-904 NPSFETL
+904 
-911 LHRTRQTALEAY
+911 
-923 ENQDVPF
+923 
-930 ERIVEALQPVRDLS
+930 
-944 RQAIFQVMLALHP
+944 
-957 QFSDLQMP
+957 
-965 GISLRAEERLPE
+965 
-977 SAKFDLALELTETRD
+977 
-992 GLSGQLEYA
+992 
-1001 LDLWD
+1001 
-1006 KESAEQIVQCLST
+1006 
-1019 LLQSLPD
+1019 
-1026 TVECPLSQQPLLTAA
+1026 
-1041 GQYQLLT
+1041 
-1048 EWNNT
+1048 
-1053 AEDYPHDQCI
+1053 
-1063 ASLFEAQA
+1063 
-1071 EQTPDALA
+1071 
-1079 VYFDGEEIDYR
+1079 
-1090 ELDRRAEQVASRLVH
+1090 
-1105 AGIGPDCVVGLFVE
+1105 
-1119 RSIEMISGLLGILKS
+1119 
-1134 GAAYLP
+1134 
-1140 LDTDYPPDRI
+1140 
-1150 AYMLEDAQVPVVL
+1150 
-1163 TQRRLLAR
+1163 
-1171 LPETSACCMF
+1171 
-1181 IDDETSETAL
+1181 
-1191 PPRKAR
+1191 
-1197 NINAHH
+1197 
-1203 LAYVIYT
+1203 
-1210 SGSTGRPKGVMI
+1210 
-1222 SHFSILNHL
+1222 
-1231 SWMQRT
+1231 
-1237 HRLTPDDRVLQNAPV
+1237 
-1252 SFDVSVWQLFWPL
+1252 
-1265 LNGAGL
+1265 
-1271 VVTSPEGH
+1271 
-1279 RDLSYLSSLIESSR
+1279 
-1293 VTVMH
+1293 
-1298 MVPSMLQALVD
+1298 
-1309 IVSPHTLRRVRDF
+1309 
-1322 IVGGEALPPSLLQD
+1322 
-1336 FSQRFDCRLHNQYGP
+1336 
-1351 TETSVEVSWHQC
+1351 
-1363 SADED
+1363 
-1368 RLVVPIGA
+1368 
-1376 PLSNTRLYVLDR
+1376 
-1388 YFNLCPVGVP
+1388 
-1398 GELYIAGAGL
+1398 
-1408 ARGYLNRPDI
+1408 
-1418 TAERFLPDPFSDGQ
+1418 
-1432 RMYRT
+1432 
-1437 GDLARWT
+1437 
-1444 ARGVL
+1444 
-1449 EYLGRIDHQVKIRGF
+1449 
-1464 RVETGEIDTCL
+1464 
-1475 LAHPGIHQ
+1475 
-1483 AIVVPWSSEQK
+1483 
-1494 PLQLVAYLVLKD
+1494 
-1506 PALQT
+1506 
-1511 AEVQVYLR
+1511 
-1519 RFLPEHM
+1519 
-1526 IPAAFVTLGALPLTP
+1526 
-1541 NSKVDRKALPPP
+1541 
-1553 TFVTRQRQAVPP
+1553 
-1565 RTSEEFALC
+1565 
-1574 EIWGLLLNCPEVGIE
+1574 
-1589 DDFFAL
+1589 
-1595 GGHSLLAMR
+1595 
-1604 MVAMVRARLGVELPL
+1604 
-1619 REIFDAPVIVQ
+1619 
-1630 LASRLAHYQAREE
+1630 
-1643 GSSPIGI
+1643 
-1650 TPRDGNQPLRL
+1650 
-1661 SFSQE
+1661 
-1666 RLWFLDRLVEAGV
+1666 
-1679 AYNVPWSL
+1679 
-1687 EMRGELQ
+1687 
-1694 TAALEWAINQVICR
+1694 
-1708 HESLRTVFRNSNGTA
+1708 
-1723 VQTIVPAEN
+1723 
-1732 ESLVSQSVPEYALD
+1732 
-1746 NVLQTVAEYK
+1746 
-1756 FELQTGPLYRFRLYR
+1756 
-1771 LSAERHVLAFVAHHI
+1771 
-1786 ICDGWSVDVLARE
+1786 CDGWSVDVLARE

-2160 RVALLLERPPAMLVA
+2160 RVALLLERTPAMLVA

-2520 GEIEACLQA
+2520 GEIEACL
-2529 HPAVRECIVMVRE
+2529 
-2542 DRTGEKR
+2542 
-2549 LVAYIVANADLG
+2549 
-2561 TSPVAVLRAHASQTL
+2561 
-2576 PEFMVPTAIVTLPA
+2576 
-2590 FPLTPNG
+2590 
-2597 KVDRNAMPEP
+2597 
-2607 DLTSL
+2607 
-2612 ATREYAAPKGHVE
+2612 
-2625 MALAEI
+2625 
-2631 WQQLLGV
+2631 
-2638 SRVGRTDHF
+2638 
-2647 FELGGHSLLALR
+2647 
-2659 LIEGI
+2659 
-2664 NATLGVE
+2664 
-2671 FALRDLFA
+2671 
-2679 NPVLSQM
+2679 
-2686 AKQLTAQDKKDV
+2686 
-2698 ATSDRPNLVHLRR
+2698 
-2711 GRSPVKLVCIHPG
+2711 
-2724 GGGGIGEAYA
+2724 
-2734 PLIGAL
+2734 
-2740 SKEMDVTGISAV
+2740 
-2752 DLDTLT
+2752 
-2758 RPEASVPEIAAN
+2758 
-2770 YLHQLSDIIQTPWIL
+2770 
-2785 VGWSAGGL
+2785 
-2793 IAYEMTRLA
+2793 
-2802 MKNGCIPLGT
+2802 
-2812 LLIDSYP
+2812 
-2819 HTRDTMPDEREVRVE
+2819 
-2834 FYEFLQRIGWLT
+2834 
-2846 PQTGGGNN
+2846 
-2854 DALSSTES
+2854 
-2862 ALFEAILGRMQSS
+2862 
-2875 GEERVNITR
+2875 
-2884 NELEYIYQ
+2884 
-2892 VFSTLQEAYYKYQIP
+2892 
-2907 DYDGN
+2907 
-2912 IDLFIARDSDT
+2912 
-2923 DPGEFWANRVRAG
+2923 
-2936 LTITPVNG
+2936 
-2944 THYSMLFQENVTP
+2944 
-2957 IALRIQQ
+2957 
-2964 LCVNYDALTQ
+2964 
-2974 FDESF
+2974 